1 MKRNELLAKSLTL
14 GLAVATAATS
24 MSVPGGLLAPQTVYA
39 ADEGETTANDSASKV
54 TLSSQNVGAYFALS
68 DQPIVAVTL
77 NGSTVTKVNGP
88 IIKGV
93 QEGTS
98 VIDGKLYGKLTTT
111 FKDSDEK
118 DVELNNLEVGK
129 KYNAYIN
136 VDGNGTVLAA
146 AAEPVKLG
154 EVTVYED
161 LGDNAIL
168 TYKDGAD
175 DETGVSDPTN
185 KEFKNEV
192 VISVSDGATIST
204 SPTVGTDTS
213 VTISRGNI
221 VSGSLPVALYVK
233 KDDTTYAKI
242 VTLNFAQKA
251 APSEMTGTASITTAQ
266 GEAISKLVIGDT
278 VKAKYEGSDAKSLK
292 YQWYRVPTE
301 GEAEAIADATKETYI
316 VTTADLGCTLK
327 VVVSDADL
335 SGIKN
340 ATTSVTVAKKDYK
353 GEAPK
358 FGESCFDEATRTLTA
373 TVAADTT
380 AAQLEYSLDGG
391 NTWTKG
397 DATGSILSVE
407 GTSAKL
413 TLDAKAYAENTIKI
427 RVAATVDT
435 EASKEATYTT
445 AIPRKGVDLST
456 ATVKINDAT
465 ETSFAYTGKDVI
477 ASVAVDGLK
486 DTKYKVYYTDN
497 TATAAGTNTVA
508 PTAVGD
514 YKLWIVPAE
523 GAAEDCYG
531 SKTVEFSIKAVKVT
545 TTEDLKKYVDF
556 GVIPTLTYNN
566 QNQSDTVR
574 EKVTIKDDYAKDT
587 TITSISFKKA
597 NADADV
603 DMVGAGIYDVYVEL
617 AGNYE
622 TDKPLKI
629 GTAEIKKYQPN
640 VDDIVVLTQTQTYTG
655 SKIDAEMK
663 SCSYL
668 LNGDNV
674 NITYKQGGE
683 DVVAPTNAGTYEIYV
698 AYTGDDNCEALAATD
713 KKSTL
718 TIEKATDHSS
728 FSPLVVKTDTEDSV
742 AYDLT
747 DAVAKWTLS
756 GTDTKVTAAVKVDD
770 AYVSYIEELK
780 YADGKVSFK
789 LSTAG
794 KALPEQKEFAIH
806 VDFGESFTNYNV
818 AFDLPVI
825 ITNKTP
831 VDISI
836 KENVSN
842 LTYDGKVKTI
852 SYEVKQGE
860 TSVEGAADKLKVTIT
875 KNGETVPEIK
885 DAGTYVI
892 TAEYTD
898 DTNYG
903 KLVQEITVAPK
914 KISTTD
920 DLKKY
925 FKIGDLNLTYDM
937 TDHRDAIFDA
947 VGIVEKSGIEN
958 NDYDVRIVG
967 DTVNVGNSIAVSIK
981 TWDGNFYTDDYVE
994 LGNVTISKGTITLK
1008 VTADAKGTPT
1018 IKVGDRTIAND
1029 ACDLKYYDNAGKEL
1043 AAKPTAPGTY
1053 KVKVTYTDEKNL
1065 TAPATGEATFTI
1077 PTPDGNTSG
1086 GGSTSGGSATTP
1098 SKDDTKKDNTTKTET
1113 KPDGTKVT
1121 TTETKAADGSV
1132 QTKIELKNDAA
1143 GVDATVNVAKDAQG
1157 KVTGVTADVNQTAT
1171 DNQTAIS
1178 AATVEQITEAAGT
1191 KDVAITTKTVDANGK
1206 TVREVTVNASDL
1218 TAGKRL
1224 KVVAVDP
1231 KTGEKTLVNKTTY
1244 KVAADGSLALDNLG
1258 NDSYEVVTTAEVN
1271 ALTKEILQSIRP
1283 ERSKANLVAG
1293 KKTTLSLDDAL
1304 NMDNVAKITYKTS
1317 KKSVATVNSNGT
1329 VTARKEGKV
1338 TIKAIV
1344 TLNNGKKK
1352 TVRMNLTVKARK

>member
-1 MKRNELLAKSLTL
+1 
-14 GLAVATAATS
+14 
-24 MSVPGGLLAPQTVYA
+24 
-39 ADEGETTANDSASKV
+39 
-54 TLSSQNVGAYFALS
+54 
-68 DQPIVAVTL
+68 
-77 NGSTVTKVNGP
+77 
-88 IIKGV
+88 
-93 QEGTS
+93 
-98 VIDGKLYGKLTTT
+98 
-111 FKDSDEK
+111 
-118 DVELNNLEVGK
+118 
-129 KYNAYIN
+129 
-136 VDGNGTVLAA
+136 
-146 AAEPVKLG
+146 
-154 EVTVYED
+154 
-161 LGDNAIL
+161 
-168 TYKDGAD
+168 
-175 DETGVSDPTN
+175 
-185 KEFKNEV
+185 
-192 VISVSDGATIST
+192 
-204 SPTVGTDTS
+204 
-213 VTISRGNI
+213 
-221 VSGSLPVALYVK
+221 
-233 KDDTTYAKI
+233 
-242 VTLNFAQKA
+242 
-251 APSEMTGTASITTAQ
+251 
-266 GEAISKLVIGDT
+266 
-278 VKAKYEGSDAKSLK
+278 
-292 YQWYRVPTE
+292 
-301 GEAEAIADATKETYI
+301 
-316 VTTADLGCTLK
+316 
-327 VVVSDADL
+327 
-335 SGIKN
+335 
-340 ATTSVTVAKKDYK
+340 
-353 GEAPK
+353 
-358 FGESCFDEATRTLTA
+358 
-373 TVAADTT
+373 
-380 AAQLEYSLDGG
+380 
-391 NTWTKG
+391 
-397 DATGSILSVE
+397 
-407 GTSAKL
+407 
-413 TLDAKAYAENTIKI
+413 
-427 RVAATVDT
+427 
-435 EASKEATYTT
+435 
-445 AIPRKGVDLST
+445 
-456 ATVKINDAT
+456 
-465 ETSFAYTGKDVI
+465 
-477 ASVAVDGLK
+477 
-486 DTKYKVYYTDN
+486 
-497 TATAAGTNTVA
+497 
-508 PTAVGD
+508 
-514 YKLWIVPAE
+514 
-523 GAAEDCYG
+523 
-531 SKTVEFSIKAVKVT
+531 
-545 TTEDLKKYVDF
+545 
-556 GVIPTLTYNN
+556 
-566 QNQSDTVR
+566 
-574 EKVTIKDDYAKDT
+574 
-587 TITSISFKKA
+587 
-597 NADADV
+597 
-603 DMVGAGIYDVYVEL
+603 MVGAGIYDVYVEL

-892 TAEYTD
+892 TTEYTD

-994 LGNVTISKGTITLK
+994 LVNVTISKGTITLK